1 MASASHRQSSN
12 DLSKRHIERAM
23 PTFLKANL
31 LVLIAIT
38 LVARFGATPAKAA
51 DPPVFDIVIY
61 GGTSAAVTTAVQ
73 AKKMGKSAVI
83 VCPEKHL
90 GGLTAGGLGWTDS
103 GNKDAI
109 GGLARDFYHR
119 IWKYYQAET
128 AWKHQKKAEFGNK
141 NQSPPGKTGDGST
154 MWVFEPHAAEAVFES
169 LVRENAIEVHRDKW
183 LDRTPGKGVIREN
196 GRIRAIR
203 MTDGSLWHGRMFV
216 DATYEGDLLAAAS
229 VKYHVGRESN
239 ATYGETFNG
248 NQVGIL
254 HHRHHFMK
262 PVDPYR
268 TPGDP
273 TSGLLPLIDTSP
285 PGTRGEGDHRLQA
298 YCFRLCMTDH
308 EPNRLP
314 FPKPEDY
321 DPARYELLLR
331 VFATGWRELFDKYDP
346 IPNFKTDT
354 NNHGPVSSDF
364 LGANYDYPEASYERR
379 AGIVR
384 EHEKYQKGLLH
395 FMANDPRVPDD
406 VRQAVSKWGLA
417 KDEFRDNGHWPHQI
431 YVREARRMIGQ
442 YVMTEHDCLDKKA
455 TPDSIG
461 MGSYTV
467 DSHNVR
473 RYVTPEGTVQNE
485 GDIGVPTPRPYEIA
499 LGSILPHKNQ
509 CENLLV
515 PVCLSSSH
523 IAYGSIRMEP
533 VFMILG
539 QSAATVAS
547 LAIDAGV
554 PVQEVPYAAIRSR
567 LLADGQVL
575 EHEDNSTIRVSK
587 LPGLVIDDEAAKLT
601 GDWKASSAN
610 RPFVESG
617 YRHNA
622 NSKTPMTA
630 VFETKL
636 KAGLYEVRLYFPPN
650 ANRATNVPV
659 TIRHAGGDSGLTVN
673 QRTPLKA
680 GEPLALG
687 RFDFDGGSSVTIETT
702 GTDGYVVID
711 AVEFLPRN

>member
-1 MASASHRQSSN
+1 MQNFTLASFILALA
-12 DLSKRHIERAM
+12 LSILPLRC
-23 PTFLKANL
+23 L
-31 LVLIAIT
+31 
-38 LVARFGATPAKAA
+38 AA
-51 DPPVFDIVIY
+51 EPPVFDIVVY

-73 AKKMGKSAVI
+73 AKAMGKSVVI

-90 GGLTAGGLGWTDS
+90 GGMTSGGLGWTDS
-103 GNKDAI
+103 GDKDAI
-109 GGLARDFYHR
+109 GGLARNFYHR
-119 IWKYYQAET
+119 IWKYYQADP
-128 AWKHQKKAEFGNK
+128 AWKFQKKAQFGNK
-141 NQSPPGKTGDGST
+141 NQSPPGKSGDGAT
-154 MWVFEPHAAEAVFES
+154 MWVFEPHVAESVFED
-169 LVRENAIEVHRDKW
+169 LIRENAIPVHRGKW
-183 LDRTPGKGVIREN
+183 LDRTPGQGVILDK

-203 MTDGSLWHGRMFV
+203 MTDDSLYRGRMFV
-216 DATYEGDLLAAAS
+216 DATYEGDLMAAAG

-239 ATYGETFNG
+239 ATYDETWNG

-254 HHRHHFMK
+254 HHKHHFAN

-273 TSGLLPLIDTSP
+273 ASGLLPLIDDSK
-285 PGTRGEGDHRLQA
+285 PGTRGEADDRLQA

-308 EPNRLP
+308 DPNRMP
-314 FPKPEDY
+314 FPKPEGY

-331 VFATGWRELFDKYDP
+331 VFATGWRELFEKYDP

-384 EHEKYQKGLLH
+384 EHEKYQKGLLY
-395 FMANDPRVPDD
+395 FMANEPRVPAD
-406 VRQAVSKWGLA
+406 VREAVSKWGLA
-417 KDEFRDNGHWPHQI
+417 KDEFKDNGHWPHQI
-431 YVREARRMIGQ
+431 YVREARRMLGR

-515 PVCLSSSH
+515 PVCVSASH

-539 QSAATVAS
+539 QSAATVAA
-547 LAIDAGV
+547 LAIDRDSAL
-554 PVQEVPYAAIRSR
+554 QDVPYDLIKKR

-575 EHEDNSTIRVSK
+575 ELEDTKTVRATK
-587 LPGLVIDDEAAKLT
+587 LPGIVIDDEAAKLT
-601 GDWKASSAN
+601 GDWKRSNAN

-617 YRHNA
+617 YRHNG
-622 NSKTPMTA
+622 NSKEPMTA

-636 KAGLYEVRLYFPPN
+636 PAGLFDVRFYYPPN
-650 ANRATNVPV
+650 SNRATNVAV
-659 TIRHAGGDSGLTVN
+659 NLRHAGGITKSRLDQQEKPTDGLYTS
-673 QRTPLKA
+673 
-680 GEPLALG
+680 LG
-687 RFDFDGGSSVTIETT
+687 NYRFDGEAVVTVETRGADGF
-702 GTDGYVVID
+702 VVID
-711 AVEFLPRN
+711 AVQFVPVPEP